1 MSYMAY
7 DRMRMSEDILIM
19 EIELTP
25 VAEIFMRKNG
35 V

>member
-1 MSYMAY
+1 MLYTAY

-25 VAEIFMRKNG
+25 VAEIFMRKDG
-35 V
+35 I